1 MDTKLGWA
9 GVIRTAKAP
18 NGEEGMPLAKR
29 ARATD
34 AGIASEGNNA
44 RKATMRG
51 RIAAMIVL
59 ALALS
64 TQAKLWAGP
73 PAESPERFLFD
84 CTNHERATRGLAEFS
99 WDDALAASAAQHAEQ
114 MADREAL
121 SHQFPGE
128 PNLASRVVQAGAS
141 FIALAE
147 NVALAPNATEL
158 HTEWMNS
165 PPHRANLLDPNLNM
179 MGIAVVERD
188 GELYA
193 VEDFSH
199 AVPALSI
206 EQQEERL
213 AAIAKA
219 RGLEPLGD
227 HEEARR
233 ACATGH
239 EPTGGTRAF
248 YLMRFDTVSLDD
260 FPDALNRTI
269 ASRRYHQAAIGACA
283 SNRADGFGGYRVAVL
298 LF

>member
-1 MDTKLGWA
+1 M
-9 GVIRTAKAP
+9 
-18 NGEEGMPLAKR
+18 
-29 ARATD
+29 
-34 AGIASEGNNA
+34 
-44 RKATMRG
+44 MRG

-64 TQAKLWAGP
+64 MQAKLWAGP
-73 PAESPERFLFD
+73 PAESPERYLFD
-84 CTNHERATRGLAEFS
+84 STNRERETRGLPELS
-99 WDDALAASAAQHAEQ
+99 WDDALAVSATQHAEQ
-114 MADREAL
+114 MADRETL
-121 SHQFPGE
+121 SHQFDGE
-128 PNLASRVVQAGAS
+128 PGLAMRALQAGAS

-147 NVALAPNATEL
+147 NVALAPNAPEL

-179 MGIAVVERD
+179 IGIAVVEHG

-199 AVPALSI
+199 AVPALTI

-213 AAIAKA
+213 AALAKT

-233 ACATGH
+233 ACASGH

-248 YLMRFDTVSLDD
+248 YLMRFDAISLDD